1 MNARAQQLPPRPP
14 DPAGVVTL
22 RPRLHPAS
30 PQQRPD
36 ETLTAPLPR
45 QRGHGGHGFLDAVA
59 SVATAPFP
67 SGHLCGLAAPEP
79 PSAPADPAP
88 DRRGFAWLLLIG
100 GVIGLLVSV
109 VRAAENAVVFDLVPS
124 CGEAA
129 GPVCEPA
136 TTSPWSHFVALIGIA
151 GFAAV
156 TSIGAI
162 AAAGVALS
170 RQVGVGLLVA
180 VSTGA
185 VLAHWSLVQSLFL
198 DDALCA
204 YCVAACLVAIPLFW
218 STVVT
223 ASTEGWV
230 PLPAA
235 ARGLVEHHRWVVGC
249 WSLAV
254 LTTVFL
260 TSDWY
265 ESDPVEGGP
274 FGAVALISAATVL
287 GAWLASRYSSRMG
300 LWLSLA
306 SAMMLASALTDIVP
320 DVWHDSEEAGTP
332 LWMPALA
339 LVIGFVVVAWFTRG
353 GCGHGHDDEPSDHE
367 PSDHEPSDH
376 EPSDHEP
383 STGRH
388 RPVEADKPA
397 ALGGVGAAAAL
408 TVHRVIEGA
417 TLALTPSVPVIA
429 ALLVH
434 SASEGLALAALFKQ
448 ARQSMVPWLVIAVLG
463 PVAGVIVASVS
474 PLPET
479 IVPIL
484 LALVAGV
491 LLRTAMVGLG
501 MARDKR
507 RTGELRNWHIGA
519 AVAAAAALGALTLVG
534 H

>member
-1 MNARAQQLPPRPP
+1 MNPQQQHLPPRPP
-14 DPAGVVTL
+14 DPGRVVTL
-22 RPRLHPAS
+22 QPRRRQAPQPRPA
-30 PQQRPD
+30 D
-36 ETLTAPLPR
+36 EALTSPLPR
-45 QRGHGGHGFLDAVA
+45 QRSHPARGVLDTLAG
-59 SVATAPFP
+59 VATAPFP
-67 SGHLCGLAAPEP
+67 SGHLCGLPAPEP
-79 PSAPADPAP
+79 PPASSQDP
-88 DRRGFAWLLLIG
+88 DHEDGRRFAWLLVIG
-100 GVIGLLVSV
+100 GAIGLLVSV
-109 VRAAENAVVFDLVPS
+109 LRAAENAIVFDLVPPCS
-124 CGEAA
+124 PIA

-136 TTSPWSHFVALIGIA
+136 VASPWSPFVALAGIA

-156 TSIGAI
+156 TAIGAI
-162 AAAGVALS
+162 VVAGVALS
-170 RQVGVGLLVA
+170 RQVGVGLLIS
-180 VSTGA
+180 VSTG
-185 VLAHWSLVQSLFL
+185 VVVAHWSLVQSLFF
-198 DDALCA
+198 DDALCI
-204 YCVAACLVAIPLFW
+204 YCVVGCLVAIPLFW
-218 STVVT
+218 YT
-223 ASTEGWV
+223 AAAAHTRDWLT
-230 PLPAA
+230 LPDA
-235 ARGLVEHHRWVVGC
+235 ARGAVVHRRWFVGC

-254 LTTVFL
+254 LTVAFL
-260 TSDWY
+260 TSESY
-265 ESDPVEGGP
+265 EAEPVEGGA

-287 GAWLASRYSSRMG
+287 GAWLASRYSARMG

-306 SAMMLASALTDIVP
+306 SAMMLASALTDILP

-332 LWMPALA
+332 LWAPAAA
-339 LVIGFVVVAWFTRG
+339 LVVGFAVVAWFTRG
-353 GCGHGHDDEPSDHE
+353 GCGHGHDDGHDEHE
-367 PSDHEPSDH
+367 PSGEGKT
-376 EPSDHEP
+376 
-383 STGRH
+383 TGHH
-388 RPVEADKPA
+388 RLGGADRPA

-479 IVPIL
+479 IVPVL

-491 LLRTAMVGLG
+491 LLRTAMVGIG

>member
-1 MNARAQQLPPRPP
+1 MNVQEQQRPPRPP
-14 DPAGVVTL
+14 DRAGVVTL
-22 RPRLHPAS
+22 QRRGRPTP
-30 PQQRPD
+30 PDQRPD
-36 ETLTAPLPR
+36 EALTSPLPR
-45 QRGHGGHGFLDAVA
+45 QRAHGGHGFLDAVA

-67 SGHLCGLAAPEP
+67 SGHLCGRSAPGP
-79 PSAPADPAP
+79 PPAPADPAQ

-100 GVIGLLVSV
+100 GAIGLLVSV
-109 VRAAENAVVFDLVPS
+109 VRAAENAVLFDLVPP
-124 CGEAA
+124 CGEGA

-136 TTSPWSHFVALIGIA
+136 AASPWGHLVALIGIA

-156 TSIGAI
+156 TAVGAI
-162 AAAGVALS
+162 AAAGVTLS

-180 VSTGA
+180 VSVGA
-185 VLAHWSLVQSLFL
+185 VIAHWSLIQSLFL
-198 DDALCA
+198 ADALCA
-204 YCVAACLVAIPLFW
+204 YCIAACLVAIPLFW

-223 ASTEGWV
+223 ASTEAWL

-235 ARGLVEHHRWVVGC
+235 VRGLVEHQRWIVGC
-249 WSLAV
+249 WLLAV
-254 LTTVFL
+254 LTAVFL
-260 TSDWY
+260 AGDWY
-265 ESDPVEGGP
+265 GSEPVEGGA
-274 FGAVALISAATVL
+274 FGAVALISSATVL
-287 GAWLASRYSSRMG
+287 GAWLANRYASRMG

-306 SAMMLASALTDIVP
+306 SAMMLATALTDIIP
-320 DVWHDSEEAGTP
+320 DVWHDSEEVGTP
-332 LWMPALA
+332 LWMPAAA
-339 LVIGFVVVAWFTRG
+339 LVVGFAVVAWFTRG
-353 GCGHGHDDEPSDHE
+353 GCGHDNEHASHEHDDEQASREHDDHG
-367 PSDHEPSDH
+367 
-376 EPSDHEP
+376 P

-388 RPVEADKPA
+388 RPAGAGESA

-463 PVAGVIVASVS
+463 PVVGVIVASVS

-479 IVPIL
+479 AVPIL

-491 LLRTAMVGLG
+491 LLRTAMVGIG

-519 AVAAAAALGALTLVG
+519 AVAAAVTLGALTIVG

>member
-1 MNARAQQLPPRPP
+1 MNVQEQQRPPRPP

-22 RPRLHPAS
+22 QPRGRPTPLDH
-30 PQQRPD
+30 RPD
-36 ETLTAPLPR
+36 EALTSPLPR
-45 QRGHGGHGFLDAVA
+45 QRGNGGHGFLDAVA

-67 SGHLCGLAAPEP
+67 SGHLCSLTAPEP
-79 PSAPADPAP
+79 PPAPADPAQ

-100 GVIGLLVSV
+100 GAIGLLVSV
-109 VRAAENAVVFDLVPS
+109 VRAAENAVVFDLVPP
-124 CGEAA
+124 CGVGA

-136 TTSPWSHFVALIGIA
+136 AASPWGHLVALIGIA

-156 TSIGAI
+156 TAIGAI
-162 AAAGVALS
+162 AAAGLTLS
-170 RQVGVGLLVA
+170 RQVGVGLLAA
-180 VSTGA
+180 VSTGT
-185 VLAHWSLVQSLFL
+185 VIAHWSLVQSLFFA
-198 DDALCA
+198 DALCA

-218 STVVT
+218 STLVT
-223 ASTEGWV
+223 ASTEAWL

-254 LTTVFL
+254 LTIVFL

-265 ESDPVEGGP
+265 ESDPVEGGA
-274 FGAVALISAATVL
+274 FGAVALISAATVF
-287 GAWLASRYSSRMG
+287 GAWLANRYSGRMG

-306 SAMMLASALTDIVP
+306 SAMMLVSALTDIVP

-339 LVIGFVVVAWFTRG
+339 LVAGFVVVAWFTRG
-353 GCGHGHDDEPSDHE
+353 GCGHGHDDEPASQEHGDHG
-367 PSDHEPSDH
+367 PP
-376 EPSDHEP
+376 
-383 STGRH
+383 TGRH
-388 RPVEADKPA
+388 RPVGADTSA

-463 PVAGVIVASVS
+463 PVAGVIMASVS

-491 LLRTAMVGLG
+491 LLRTAMVGIG

-507 RTGELRNWHIGA
+507 RSGELRNWHIGA
-519 AVAAAAALGALTLVG
+519 AVAAAIALGAITIVG